1 MSKHAVLIID
11 NVRSALNV
19 GSFFRTSDGAGVSR
33 IILCGY
39 TPTPIDRF
47 GRIQK
52 QIEKTSLGAVS
63 SVAWEQKET
72 LEEILACVADLKKE
86 GYVIV
91 SLEQTDRS
99 IPIQEFEVPD
109 KVAYI
114 VGNEVEGVR
123 EELLEAS
130 DLVVEIPMHG
140 KKESLNVGV
149 ATGILLF
156 HA

>member
-1 MSKHAVLIID
+1 MTRHAVLIID

-19 GSFFRTSDGAGVSR
+19 GSLFRTSDGAGVSR

-47 GRIQK
+47 GRVQK
-52 QIEKTSLGAVS
+52 QIEKTSLGATESVS
-63 SVAWEQKET
+63 WDKKESLEET
-72 LEEILACVADLKKE
+72 LACIADLKE
-86 GYVIV
+86 DGYLIV
-91 SLEQTDRS
+91 ALEQTKRS
-99 IPIQEFEVPD
+99 IPLQEFSVPE

-123 EELLEAS
+123 KELLQAS
-130 DLVVEIPMHG
+130 DAVVEIPMQG

-149 ATGILLF
+149 AAGILLF